1 MEQVYL
7 LLTRHPITK
16 DLRDDVVRTLA
27 NLCEQIDLRTGD
39 ILHKPG
45 DQVDAL
51 HLVIQGRLKQLS
63 NVGQDVGELINYL
76 PAGTQFGGL
85 AAVRDEPLDILV
97 DAQEPAT
104 ILKVNIQEF
113 LELTRQHPQL
123 LINFMMLVGDML
135 KRQLKLE
142 RLHRPPK
149 IALLLLESDDERQLT
164 EGILNR
170 LVALGE
176 HPCLMTDSQR
186 WKSRSDI
193 EQINLRENGGW
204 VSPEVVRSQVAQWTT
219 RERVIL
225 ETTSDI
231 PEERLTRGMQ
241 LADTILVGV
250 TCDNWEAKLKQLR
263 NLTQKAPNWRE
274 KIFLVWLL
282 DKGHLHPPNATELR
296 SVSAGDFKIAFDESP
311 EKWGTVWKSGLERII
326 HHLRGVKIGLALG
339 GGAARGMAHLGVLK
353 KLEEYGVVPDMIA
366 GTSAG
371 AMTGTLYASGMELDY
386 TIQSFIKDL
395 TPSWIFRKMPGGGYW
410 YLLYKYRRRQFD
422 PMLRK
427 YLKHLKLPQ
436 LPVPMNSITVDLVSG
451 EAKVRSEGDAVR
463 GIVESINLP
472 GLAKPIVNNG
482 EALVDGGL
490 VNNIPADVLV
500 KKGCNFV
507 IAVTVTA
514 ELERVFGKIRPDQSH
529 KCRPPST
536 LQTIMRGYLVQS
548 VNMNS
553 VGIQP
558 ADVIVSPDVTGFDL
572 TEFTR
577 TDELA
582 AIGAETTEAAMNEI
596 LGSLREIDPQLFT
609 NR

>member
-7 LLTRHPITK
+7 LLTRHPIAK
-16 DLRDDVVRTLA
+16 DLKDDVIQSLA
-27 NLCEQIDLRTGD
+27 SLCEQIDLVTGD

-45 DQVDAL
+45 DHVDSL
-51 HLVIQGRLKQLS
+51 HLVIQGRLKQFS
-63 NVGQDVGELINYL
+63 NVGQDVGNVTNQL

-85 AAVRDEPLDILV
+85 AAVRNEPVNILV
-97 DAQEPAT
+97 DALEPT
-104 ILKVNIQEF
+104 TVLKISVNEF

-123 LINFMMLVGDML
+123 MINFMMLVGDML

-149 IALLLLESDDERQLT
+149 IVLLLIDSEDERQLT
-164 EGILNR
+164 EGILDR
-170 LVALGE
+170 LVSLGE
-176 HPCLMTDSQR
+176 HPCIMTDTDR
-186 WKSRSDI
+186 WQSRSDI
-193 EQINLRENGGW
+193 EQILLRENDGW

-219 RERVIL
+219 RERVL
-225 ETTSDI
+225 METTPQI

-241 LADTILVGV
+241 LADTILVCV
-250 TCDNWEAKLKQLR
+250 TCDNWQEKLQQIR
-263 NLTQKAPNWRE
+263 HLTQKAPKWRE
-274 KIFLVWLL
+274 KIFLVWML
-282 DKGHLHPPNATELR
+282 DKDNLHPPVTPEL
-296 SVSAGDFKIAFDESP
+296 SSISAGNFKIAFDESP
-311 EKWGTVWKSGLERII
+311 DTWGNVWNSGLERVI

-353 KLEEYGVVPDMIA
+353 KLEEYGIVPDMIA

-371 AMTGTLYASGMELDY
+371 AMTGTLYASGLELDY
-386 TIQSFIKDL
+386 TIKSFIKDL
-395 TPSWIFRKMPGGGYW
+395 TPSWIFQKMPGGGYW

-422 PMLRK
+422 PMLRR
-427 YLKHLKLPQ
+427 YLSDLRLSQ

-451 EAKVRSEGDAVR
+451 KAKVRDDGDAVR

-472 GLAKPIVNNG
+472 GLAKPIINNG

-514 ELERVFGKIRPDQSH
+514 ELEQVFGKIRPDQSK

-536 LQTIMRGYLVQS
+536 LQTIMRGYIVQS

-558 ADVIVSPDVTGFDL
+558 ADVIISPNVTGFDL

-582 AIGAETTEAAMNEI
+582 AIGEETTEAAINEI

>member
-7 LLTRHPITK
+7 LLTRHPIAK
-16 DLRDDVVRTLA
+16 DLIDDVIQSLA
-27 NLCEQIDLRTGD
+27 GMCEQIDLATGD

-45 DQVDAL
+45 DHVDAL
-51 HLVIQGRLKQLS
+51 HLVIQGRLKQFS
-63 NVGQDVGELINYL
+63 KVGQDVGELTNFL

-85 AAVRDEPLDILV
+85 AAVRDEPVDILV
-97 DAQEPAT
+97 DALEPT
-104 ILKVNIQEF
+104 TVLKVKFSEF

-123 LINFMMLVGDML
+123 MINFMMLVGDML

-149 IALLLLESDDERQLT
+149 IALLLIDSEEQRQLT

-176 HPCLMTDSQR
+176 HPCMMTDTDR

-193 EQINLRENGGW
+193 EQIYLRQNGEW
-204 VSPEVVRSQVAQWTT
+204 VSPEIVRTQVSQWTT
-219 RERVIL
+219 RERIIL
-225 ETTSDI
+225 ETTPEM

-241 LADTILVGV
+241 LADTILVCL
-250 TCDNWEAKLKQLR
+250 TCDTWQEKLKQIR
-263 NLTQKAPNWRE
+263 DLTAKAPKWRE
-274 KIFLVWLL
+274 KIFLVWML
-282 DKGHLHPPNATELR
+282 DKEHLHTPLSPELS

-311 EKWGTVWKSGLERII
+311 EKWGNVWKSGLERII

-353 KLEEYGVVPDMIA
+353 KLEEYGVITDMIA

-371 AMTGTLYASGMELDY
+371 AMTGTLYASGMDLDY
-386 TIQSFIKDL
+386 TIRSFIKDL

-427 YLKHLKLPQ
+427 YLADLKLPQ
-436 LPVPMNSITVDLVSG
+436 LPIPMNSITVDLVSG

-472 GLAKPIVNNG
+472 GLAKPIINNG

-490 VNNIPADVLV
+490 VNNIPADILV
-500 KKGCNFV
+500 QKGCNFV

-514 ELERVFGKIRPDQSH
+514 ELERVFGKIRPDQSK

-558 ADVIVSPDVTGFDL
+558 ADVIVSPDVTKFDL

-582 AIGAETTEAAMNEI
+582 AIGEETTEVAMNQI